1 MNKETREA
9 KRKMPKKEKVIGT
22 VQWFNIERIIIN
34 GIGRSLVILYREILL
49 ISKWIS
55 KRSHIA
61 KDSKMN

>member
-1 MNKETREA
+1 
-9 KRKMPKKEKVIGT
+9 MPKKEKVIGT